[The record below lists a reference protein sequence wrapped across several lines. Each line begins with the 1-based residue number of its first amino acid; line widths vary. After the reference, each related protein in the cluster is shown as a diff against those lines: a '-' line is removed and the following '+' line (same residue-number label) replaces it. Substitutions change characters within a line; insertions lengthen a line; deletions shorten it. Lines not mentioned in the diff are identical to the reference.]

1 MSPSPET
8 LRPADWLPAAL
19 LLVVTIVMAGWLM
32 LRPDAAR
39 PALAWFSPLLS
50 ADQAMWAASAAGAR
64 IIDRGRLPT
73 SLVVQPGETDGL
85 ARLREAGAWLIVNA
99 QAFGGCGGRV

>member
-1 MSPSPET
+1 MSPDPET
-8 LRPADWLPAAL
+8 PRAADWLPAVL
-19 LLVVTIVMAGWLM
+19 LLIVTIVMAGWLT
-32 LRPDAAR
+32 LRPDADR

-50 ADQAMWAASAAGAR
+50 ADQAMRAASAAGAR
-64 IIDRGRLPT
+64 VIDRGRLPT
-73 SLVVQPGETDGL
+73 SLVVQPDATDGL